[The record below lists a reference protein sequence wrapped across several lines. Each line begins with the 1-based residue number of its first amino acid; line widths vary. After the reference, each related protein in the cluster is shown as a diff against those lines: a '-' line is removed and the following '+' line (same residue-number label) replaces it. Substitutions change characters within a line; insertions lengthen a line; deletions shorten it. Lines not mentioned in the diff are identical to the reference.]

1 MSVDEVLAMAATFYD
16 LEYHLR
22 LVQEECGEL
31 TAAVNHYLR
40 ADRPEDKEERLRLLR
55 EEVTDVHKC
64 TRILWRLLGEND
76 MEMIDCAK
84 ALRWKDRM
92 ARAGNGTASAGH
104 RPGCAS
110 CQEKYGA
117 CLGKDGAQ

>member
-1 MSVDEVLAMAATFYD
+1 MTVESVLRQAATFYD

-40 ADRPEDKEERLRLLR
+40 NDRPEDKQELMQKLR

-64 TRILWRLLGEND
+64 TRILWQLLGEND

-84 ALRWKDRM
+84 ALRWRDRM
-92 ARAGNGTASAGH
+92 ARVADM
-104 RPGCAS
+104 RR
-110 CQEKYGA
+110 
-117 CLGKDGAQ
+117 KDGGNV